1 MHVSIETIRSI
12 KPGRIEAFP
21 CSREKM
27 RSAATVM
34 SDMKRFNNLPEGV
47 VEYEHKKFPELG
59 IILIRPL
66 REGDNKVLNI

>member
-1 MHVSIETIRSI
+1 MHVSVEAIKAI
-12 KPGRIEAFP
+12 KPGRIEAIP
-21 CSREKM
+21 CAKEKM

-59 IILIRPL
+59 IILVRPL
-66 REGDNKVLNI
+66 REGDTKVLNI